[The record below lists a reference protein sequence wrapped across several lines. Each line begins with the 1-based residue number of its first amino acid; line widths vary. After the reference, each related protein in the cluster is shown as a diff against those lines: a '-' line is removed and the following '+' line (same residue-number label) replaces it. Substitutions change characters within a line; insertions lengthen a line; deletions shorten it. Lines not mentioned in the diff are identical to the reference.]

1 MAMTFLQNIRSEILG
16 SPNIQSCLIYP
27 NARGEILAP
36 AVFLE
41 IGSYGVGD
49 DPATGELALIANVE
63 ARVVV
68 DSTIEDAEIVCQ
80 SLACEIANVAH
91 LNSFGCAHDRA
102 IPISPAKVSGIT
114 RDFFKPEFDMY
125 LCWLVEWQHQFHSG
139 TSTWLE
145 NGVPP
150 HSVKIGEH
158 VDE

>member
-1 MAMTFLQNIRSEILG
+1 MNFLQNIRAEILD

-41 IGSYGVGD
+41 VASYGAGN
-49 DPATGELALIANVE
+49 DPATGELALTANVE

-68 DSTIEDAEIVCQ
+68 DSTIEDAEIICQ
-80 SLACEIANVAH
+80 LLACEIANIAH
-91 LNSFGCAHDRA
+91 LNSFGCE
-102 IPISPAKVSGIT
+102 ISPAKVSGIT

-125 LCWLVEWQHQFHSG
+125 ICWLVEWSHEIHFGNSV
-139 TSTWLE
+139 WLE

-150 HSVKIGEH
+150 HILHVGGEE
-158 VDE
+158 VE